1 MKNRYINKNKF
12 FNTKKGHNR
21 DYFFLFP
28 TVLFSSPKMIR
39 WELNTKSITFA
50 FLRFYYQINI
60 FNVTKDSSKEIFKP
74 DVKKILEILAK
85 NNLNVDTIAN
95 LIKFLQENDFILSII
110 KNTDIDNN
118 YAQRVLLYYF
128 KDEDFVIK
136 ND

>member
-21 DYFFLFP
+21 DFFFLFP

-74 DVKKILEILAK
+74 DVKKVLDILAK

-128 KDEDFVIK
+128 KDEDFIVK